1 MNFQITEDQQILR
14 QTVRRFA
21 DESLSSDAALRDHS
35 PQSAW
40 PTTLAD
46 LGLWSLAVPEAQG
59 GAGFDLLTG
68 ALAIEELAARD
79 ASVACAVALTNA
91 VVVPALAAGQHPLRD
106 AIAAGSSLAGAG
118 WQATS
123 AGGVPETINM
133 APAGATHQVSHELD
147 GGSARWVLSELGGE
161 SRSPSTGLR
170 ALSQAPLSTS
180 GENDLLVEDPALDRE
195 AYIRTGA
202 LLAAVGVGIAAG
214 ALRLGLAYADERH
227 QFKRPLHGFQAIQFK
242 LATMATEVEAAR
254 QLTHRACLTASPRDS
269 RLALRLAK
277 ECAFKVADE
286 ALQIHGGYGYTRE
299 YPVERHFRDA
309 VQLSTLDLWELR

>member
-1 MNFQITEDQQILR
+1 MNFEITEDQQILR

-21 DESLSSDAALRDHS
+21 EESLATDAALRDHA
-35 PQSAW
+35 PKSAW
-40 PTTLAD
+40 PTSLAD

-79 ASVACAVALTNA
+79 AAVACAVALTNA

-106 AIAAGSSLAGAG
+106 AVAAGTSLVGLS
-118 WQATS
+118 WQAES
-123 AGGVPETINM
+123 AGGVSGTIQT
-133 APAGATHQVSHELD
+133 AAAGATHRVSRELD

-161 SRSPSTGLR
+161 ACSETIGLR
-170 ALSQAPLSTS
+170 ALSNAPESTIS
-180 GENDLLVEDPALDRE
+180 KTDLLLDDVALDRE

-214 ALRLGLAYADERH
+214 ALRLALTYADERH

-269 RLALRLAK
+269 RLALCLAR
-277 ECAFKVADE
+277 ECAFNVADE

>member
-1 MNFQITEDQQILR
+1 MNFEITEDQQILR

-21 DESLSSDAALRDHS
+21 DESLSADAPLRDHA

-40 PTTLAD
+40 PTALAD

-68 ALAIEELAARD
+68 ALAIEELATRD
-79 ASVACAVALTNA
+79 AAVACAVALTNA

-106 AIAAGSSLAGAG
+106 AVAAGSSLVGVS
-118 WQATS
+118 WQAES
-123 AGGVPETINM
+123 AGGVAATASL
-133 APAGATHQVSHELD
+133 APAGATHRVSRELS
-147 GGSARWVLSELGGE
+147 GGSARWVLSELGAQGCSE
-161 SRSPSTGLR
+161 TIGLR
-170 ALSQAPLSTS
+170 ALSHAPESDADK
-180 GENDLLVEDPALDRE
+180 NDLLVDDAALDRD
-195 AYIRTGA
+195 AYVRTGA

-214 ALRLGLAYADERH
+214 ALRLGLSYADERH

-269 RLALRLAK
+269 RLALRLAR